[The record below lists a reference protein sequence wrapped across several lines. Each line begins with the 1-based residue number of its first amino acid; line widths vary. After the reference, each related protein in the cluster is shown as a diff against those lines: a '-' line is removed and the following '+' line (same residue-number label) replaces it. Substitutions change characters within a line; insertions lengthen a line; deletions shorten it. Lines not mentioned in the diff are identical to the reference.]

1 MGAYI
6 QSFED
11 LPIEEMSTT
20 RHNGTRSIN
29 ASDLAIPTENI
40 PDLMYVRLGDGCV
53 SA

>member
-11 LPIEEMSTT
+11 LPNEEMSTT
-20 RHNGTRSIN
+20 RHNGTRSID
-29 ASDLAIPTENI
+29 ASDLAIPTKNI
-40 PDLMYVRLGDGCV
+40 ADLMYVRLGDGRV